1 MAAAAGGA
9 WDSGDHG
16 IGGNLLRGHSIPN
29 ATRISMIFL
38 RTSSQRRDGIN
49 RILNRIEATP
59 GYVMQDMRIL
69 MTIDYLRRMKV
80 KLKRSICGSRGWLKP
95 NVGVKD

>member
-1 MAAAAGGA
+1 MAAAAGSSWG
-9 WDSGDHG
+9 SGDHG

-49 RILNRIEATP
+49 RILNRIEAMP
-59 GYVMQDMRIL
+59 GYVMHARYADFH
-69 MTIDYLRRMKV
+69 DH
-80 KLKRSICGSRGWLKP
+80 
-95 NVGVKD
+95 